1 MNIRTSSFSK
11 RHTDFVIWLKK
22 KKAFWHSEDKVRKDF
37 NFNENT
43 FN

>member
-11 RHTDFVIWLKK
+11 RHTGFVIWPKK
-22 KKAFWHSEDKVRKDF
+22 KKHSEDKVRKDF
-37 NFNENT
+37 DFNENT